1 MLPIEAPINKS
12 PVNNQAII
20 KVVKLAVNRQVI
32 VFAKVLFFESADIT
46 YLSAHL
52 LIKKLVY
59 FFLNKSLALFWKE
72 SAILS
77 KPY

>member
-59 FFLNKSLALFWKE
+59 LFLNKSLALFWKE